1 MSITEHI
8 DNITGIPEDFRAEI
22 LPPPPSVKI
31 ELTARCNFACKFCAR
46 AMRLRDQKEMDRA
59 FFETIATEMREA
71 GVKELGLFYL
81 GESMLCKWLED
92 ACQLAKD
99 VGYERVFLTTNMS
112 LASPGRVLGLFEAGL
127 DSLKWSFNYCDADQF
142 TSITRAKPQLF
153 YDGVKNVRH
162 AWSIRQ
168 AVEQKYGK
176 RCNLAASYIEY
187 DGEQGARMKDA
198 VAEIRDYVDE
208 VYALPLYGQ
217 GGFVTDTEKELGW
230 TPGPG
235 NRGRLDNLRPPLPCW
250 SVFREGHVTWDGKLS
265 ACCFDHDSSWE
276 MGDLNQQD
284 FMEAWNSEKFQ
295 ALRRA
300 HLSGDVKG
308 TACEA
313 CLQ

>member
-1 MSITEHI
+1 MSLIEHI
-8 DNITGIPEDFRAEI
+8 DNITDVPQDWRAEI
-22 LPPPPSVKI
+22 LPAPPSVKI
-31 ELTARCNFACKFCAR
+31 ELTARCNFQCAFCAR
-46 AMRLRDQKEMDRA
+46 SMRLREQKEMDRA
-59 FFETIATEMREA
+59 FFETVVTEMREA

-99 VGYERVFLTTNMS
+99 IGYERVFLTTNMS
-112 LASPGRVLGLFEAGL
+112 LASPGRVLGLFQAGL

-142 TSITRAKPQLF
+142 TEITRAKPQLF
-153 YDGVKNVRH
+153 FDG
-162 AWSIRQ
+162 IRNLKAAKPIRD
-168 AVEQKYGK
+168 AVEERGHV
-176 RCNLAASYIEY
+176 CNLAASYIEY
-187 DGEQGARMKDA
+187 DGAQGERMKERVD
-198 VAEIRDYVDE
+198 EIRPYVDE

-217 GGFVTDTEKELGW
+217 GGFVTEDEKDRGW

-235 NRGRLDNLRPPLPCW
+235 NRGRLENLRDPIPCW

-276 MGDLNQQD
+276 MGDLNTD
-284 FMEAWNSEKFQ
+284 SFMEAWNSERFR